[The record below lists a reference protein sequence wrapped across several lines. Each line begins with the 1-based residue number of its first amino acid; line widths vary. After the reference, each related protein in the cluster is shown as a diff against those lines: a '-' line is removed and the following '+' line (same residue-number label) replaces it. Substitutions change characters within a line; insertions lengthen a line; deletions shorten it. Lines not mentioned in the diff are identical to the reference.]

1 MITTAIV
8 GGDSMT
14 FHAIADDG
22 LGLAPLRRLQQRG
35 PMQHGST
42 DVGFRLDPRV
52 FSLLIA
58 LSGSS
63 ITELYHR
70 REELLSFL
78 VPTTELAL
86 RFELDDG
93 TRRQIDCRLIDAP
106 MGYDARNV
114 RTAQTVGLRFLASD
128 PTFYDPTS
136 RYINMAEGGVTG
148 WTVPTTVPLTVAAA
162 SLDTIF
168 SLTYN
173 GNWRSLPWRIRIRG
187 PITDPVLHNHT
198 TEEKL
203 DFDGTA
209 LANVNEWLDIDCRY
223 GRKSV
228 IDQDGE
234 NRIAA
239 LTADSDLATWHIAP
253 HPNAPGGVNDLQAE
267 GDDITSDTA
276 VVINYFERY
285 LGI

>member
-8 GGDSMT
+8 GAATMT

-70 REELLSFL
+70 RDELLSFL

-93 TRRQIDCRLIDAP
+93 TQRQIDCRLIDAP

-128 PTFYDPTS
+128 PTFYDPVA
-136 RYINMAEGGVTG
+136 RHINMAEGGVTG
-148 WTVPTTVPLTVAAA
+148 WTVPTMVPLTVAAS
-162 SLDTIF
+162 SLDTVF

-187 PITDPVLHNHT
+187 PITNPVMRNLT
-198 TEEKL
+198 TDEKL
-203 DFDGTA
+203 DFTGTA
-209 LANVNEWLDIDCRY
+209 LANDSEYLEIDCRY

-228 IDQDGE
+228 VDQTGA
-234 NRIAA
+234 NRIAD
-239 LTADSDLATWHIAP
+239 LTADSDLATWHLAA
-253 HPNAPGGVNDLQAE
+253 HPEAPGGVNDLEAE
-267 GDDITSDTA
+267 GADITSDTT